1 MDIFTCVFCTSCLL
15 LGCTP
20 LTAAYFNEIGHMK
33 TNHRVDILYKSQ
45 EDYPDAIQMVLTSPQ
60 TRLILNYTKTSNQF
74 NIPIHVFNKNLNL
87 YDVLDFG
94 ETKDS
99 LIYEDK
105 VHETLLTFHC
115 HNFEPHFKEP
125 CIFQSV
131 FGIFYLD
138 GHQHFIQ
145 PENFDKELWRQTTR
159 KKRKKTYI
167 LPHNVYKTVSFQNHS
182 CSLKNY
188 DALNLNELQNS
199 APRIKRASQSTHKM
213 HTIEVL
219 ALVDERKWVENKTF
233 DEGLKEMQIY
243 IAHVFKGIDNLYRNI
258 QDKDVSFSVKLM
270 GIVALQGNADK
281 HYLEDQTGKIY
292 INGTHTLKILTEEV
306 ENYFSS
312 FDHVVMFSP

>member
-1 MDIFTCVFCTSCLL
+1 
-15 LGCTP
+15 
-20 LTAAYFNEIGHMK
+20 MK

-74 NIPIHVFNKNLNL
+74 NIPIHVFNENLNL

-270 GIVALQGNADK
+270 GIVVLQGNADK
-281 HYLEDQTGKIY
+281 HYLKDQTGKIY